1 VAELGRR
8 FEQLGLPYAPIRKPE
23 ELYDDEHLRQT
34 GGLADIVLPDGVRAG
49 QTAGTTLLPFTMHG
63 QRLGV
68 RAQPPRA
75 GEHSDALLAQL
86 GYSADAIASLRAMNA
101 VA

>member
-1 VAELGRR
+1 MKQVEPPPKLSVAKRNVTCE
-8 FEQLGLPYAPIRKPE
+8 
-23 ELYDDEHLRQT
+23 
-34 GGLADIVLPDGVRAG
+34 
-49 QTAGTTLLPFTMHG
+49 FTMDG

-75 GEHSDALLAQL
+75 GAHSQALLAQL
-86 GYSADAIASLRAMNA
+86 GYSADEIASLRAAHA